1 MSIEFPAFLTE
12 PNPAVKP
19 VTNRRKSRMPFLD
32 KTLKTVA
39 GTVKT
44 MYVHSETGARDKV
57 LFRINPLVKFFSF
70 IFLIVSISLAHS
82 IESQL
87 LASGIILIFYLI
99 SGISYRYVYKKIL
112 VLSVVFGLLIF
123 LPALL
128 NVITPGKI
136 IHPLFHFEKESQW
149 WIYRIP
155 QTIGITE
162 EGTYVVTR
170 LFLRVL
176 NSISLALLYVYS
188 SSFAQIVKGMKVF
201 FIPNTFLMIMTL
213 AYKFIFILSKTIEE
227 AYLALRSRLVGNVKD
242 KNIRSI
248 ISGRVFFIFKKSKS
262 HYEQTYAA
270 MISRGYTGKITLRR
284 TRQFWLRDLITLL
297 TALIAGFAIIFM
309 QQYGKNS

>member
-19 VTNRRKSRMPFLD
+19 AINRRKSRMPFLD

-82 IESQL
+82 IDSQL
-87 LASGIILIFYLI
+87 LASGIILVFYLI
-99 SGISYRYVYKKIL
+99 SGISYRFVYKKIL
-112 VLSVVFGLLIF
+112 VLSIVFGLLIF
-123 LPALL
+123 LPAML

-136 IHPLFHFEKESQW
+136 ILPLFHFEKESQW

-162 EGTYVVTR
+162 EGTFVVTR

-227 AYLALRSRLVGNVKD
+227 TYLALRSRLVGNVKD

-248 ISGRVFFIFKKSKS
+248 ISGRVLFIFKKSKS

-270 MISRGYTGKITLRR
+270 MISRGYTGNITLRKSK
-284 TRQFWLRDLITLL
+284 QLWLRDIVTLIISL
-297 TALIAGFAIIFM
+297 AAGLSIIFI